1 VQKNEVDLDVSC
13 IILVKLTDNR
23 DVFPCFA
30 SLFAEDAEEKAK
42 KEAEENA
49 QQGSEEKKAEE
60 KDEKPDEDATAAK
73 TENSKEPNP
82 GENKSA
88 DSSKNH
94 VNGTRQTGVNKHEA
108 SQGKNTP
115 RTDKGT
121 DCHYTVGEDKQHV
134 QNGEFSPSTKT

>member
-1 VQKNEVDLDVSC
+1 MSC
-13 IILVKLTDNR
+13 IILVKLTDNHDFFSR
-23 DVFPCFA
+23 FA

-49 QQGSEEKKAEE
+49 HQGTDEKKTDE
-60 KDEKPDEDATAAK
+60 KDEKKPAEDATAAK

-82 GENKSA
+82 GENKST
-88 DSSKNH
+88 DSKKNH

-108 SQGKNTP
+108 SQGENAP

-121 DCHYTVGEDKQHV
+121 DCHHAVGEEKQHV
-134 QNGEFSPSTKT
+134 QNGEFSPSTEM

>member
-1 VQKNEVDLDVSC
+1 MSC
-13 IILVKLTDNR
+13 IILVKLTDNL
-23 DVFPCFA
+23 DFFPRFA

-49 QQGSEEKKAEE
+49 HPETDE
-60 KDEKPDEDATAAK
+60 KDEKKPAEDAAAAK

-88 DSSKNH
+88 DSNKNN
-94 VNGTRQTGVNKHEA
+94 VNGTRQTGMNKHEA
-108 SQGKNTP
+108 CQGRNAP

-121 DCHYTVGEDKQHV
+121 DSHHAVGEEKQRV
-134 QNGEFSPSTKT
+134 QNGEFSPSTET

>member
-1 VQKNEVDLDVSC
+1 MSC
-13 IILVKLTDNR
+13 NILVKFTDNR
-23 DVFPCFA
+23 DFFPCFA

-49 QQGSEEKKAEE
+49 HQGTDEKKTDE
-60 KDEKPDEDATAAK
+60 KDEKKPAEDTTAAK

-88 DSSKNH
+88 DSNQNH
-94 VNGTRQTGVNKHEA
+94 TNGTRQTGVNKHEA

-115 RTDKGT
+115 KTDRGM
-121 DCHYTVGEDKQHV
+121 DSHHAVGDEKQHV
-134 QNGEFSPSTKT
+134 HNGEFSSSVEM